1 MRTLTCRCRA
11 ALLACTT
18 LTTLTT
24 LTLTAT
30 LPAAAQ
36 NTKITLGGISD
47 STGTVITGNLA
58 WKNEASEGSRWSR
71 YVDANTIYR
80 KSNGIVNR
88 NESNVL
94 GKLNYDLDERNYLQ
108 TAVRYEYNK
117 FGLYQQKVVAGFGH
131 GYYLVKTDHARV
143 SLETSI
149 AQAFGSGLRELVF
162 RESIWASYKFS
173 PKSEISNK
181 LLFESG
187 GIFRQ
192 VRNVLALDYQLTDAV
207 FASLVSTRVWDRLS
221 PNTSVLSVNL
231 GISF

>member
-1 MRTLTCRCRA
+1 MKAPIIRCRHVLRA
-11 ALLACTT
+11 AAT
-18 LTTLTT
+18 LTTLST
-24 LTLTAT
+24 LTLLTS

-58 WKNEASEGSRWSR
+58 WRSTPIEGSRWSR
-71 YVDANTIYR
+71 NIDANTLYR
-80 KSNGIVNR
+80 RSNGVVNR
-88 NESNVL
+88 NELNML
-94 GKLNYDLDERNYLQ
+94 GKLNYDLNERNYLQ

-117 FGLYQQKVVAGFGH
+117 FGLYRQKVVAGVGH
-131 GYYLVKTDHARV
+131 GYYLLKTDQTRV

-181 LLFESG
+181 LLYESG